1 MMKELTNIWS
11 TKIIMLAKGIIGF
24 TLFVVLTSCKPEPV
38 PAEPDPL
45 TDGKPRLISIS
56 FPGIPKGDV
65 VIDQKNFL
73 VTVKVPSTVSNE
85 IVPEISLTDN
95 AAVFGGMEFLLETY
109 NGGIGLLMGDSVMFR
124 LVDKNNP
131 KFGEAATTYF
141 FKAIPSG
148 PLRIINNQPN
158 AIEHVLMTIESPD
171 TWFSFENLYG
181 NKLPKSYQLLNKQTG
196 ETFTQV
202 GWMLKGSGNR
212 VNQLGIELDRI
223 RGLIP
228 GSYELTFFSESG
240 EHLTF
245 QQPINVKMGP
255 ALLEYTPIYFGF
267 DAIVGKSLELKGYNL
282 FEKHVTL
289 ELLDQSGKN
298 VKLPNVAF
306 VKDGRS
312 FKVQI
317 PGQLEAGQYILKV
330 FQDDVVTDPCYRLN
344 IFKDENKEPYIGTI
358 GEDKMPCSLVT
369 PVIVVKETKTF
380 LTYYQDISGTARL
393 RLTNTATGGNYYGLI
408 TPYAVGGIPPSLIVP
423 NEVPDDMYIAS
434 LEILDVTGKVLFE
447 TAPYARP
454 LKVSK
459 E

>member
-1 MMKELTNIWS
+1 MKELTNIWS

-56 FPGIPKGDV
+56 FPGIPKEDI

-73 VTVKVPSTVSNE
+73 VTVKVPSSLSENM
-85 IVPEISLTDN
+85 VPEFSLTDN
-95 AAVFGGMEFLLETY
+95 AALHKSLRSLLES
-109 NGGIGLLMGDSVMFR
+109 NSRGVGLFMADSFPLR
-124 LVDKNNP
+124 LVYKNQP
-131 KFGEAATTYF
+131 DLPDAVATYF
-141 FKAIPSG
+141 MTQIPSG
-148 PLRIINNQPN
+148 PLRIKNQPTP
-158 AIEHVLMTIESPD
+158 IEHVLMTIESPD

-181 NKLPKSYQLLNKQTG
+181 NKLPKSYQLVNKQTG

-202 GWMLKGSGNR
+202 GWMLKGDGNR

-223 RGLIP
+223 RGLVP

-267 DAIVGKSLELKGYNL
+267 DAIAGKSLELKGYNL

-298 VKLPNVAF
+298 VKLPNVTF

-330 FQDDVVTDPCYRLN
+330 FQNDTTTDPCYRLN

-358 GEDKMPCSLVT
+358 GDEPMPCSLTT
-369 PVIVVKETKTF
+369 PVHVTKEKKTF
-380 LTYYQDISGTARL
+380 LTYSLNFTEKARL
-393 RLTNTATGGNYYGLI
+393 KLTSVATGMHYYGVI
-408 TPYAVGGIPPSLIVP
+408 NRYTGGADPPSLVIP
-423 NEVPDDMYIAS
+423 NEVPNDLYIAR
-434 LEILDVTGKVLFE
+434 LEILDADGKVKFE
-447 TAPYARP
+447 SAPYARP
-454 LKVSK
+454 LKVNK

>member
-1 MMKELTNIWS
+1 MKELTNIWS

-45 TDGKPRLISIS
+45 TDGKPRMTSIS
-56 FPGIPKGDV
+56 FPGIPKEDI

-73 VTVKVPSTVSNE
+73 VTVKVPSTLSE
-85 IVPEISLTDN
+85 DMMPEVSLTEN
-95 AAVFGGMEFLLETY
+95 AALFGGMEFLLETY
-109 NGGIGLLMGDSVMFR
+109 NGGIGLLTGDSVMFR

-148 PLRIINNQPN
+148 PLRIISNQPN

-181 NKLPKSYQLLNKQTG
+181 NKLPKSYQLVNKQTG

-212 VNQLGIELDRI
+212 VNQLAIEFDGVQ
-223 RGLIP
+223 GLIP
-228 GSYELTFFSESG
+228 GSYELTFLSESG

-267 DAIVGKSLELKGYNL
+267 DAIAGKSLELKGYNL

-317 PGQLEAGQYILKV
+317 PRELGTGQYILKV
-330 FQDDVVTDPCYRLN
+330 FQDDIVTDPCYRLN

-358 GEDKMPCSLVT
+358 GDEPMPCSLTT
-369 PVIVVKETKTF
+369 PVHVTKEKKTF
-380 LTYYQDISGTARL
+380 LTYSLNFTEKARL
-393 RLTNTATGGNYYGLI
+393 KLTSVATGMHYYGVI
-408 TPYAVGGIPPSLIVP
+408 NRYTGGADPPSLVIP
-423 NEVPDDMYIAS
+423 NEVPNDLYIAK
-434 LEILDVTGKVLFE
+434 LEILDADGKVKFE
-447 TAPYARP
+447 SAPYARP
-454 LKVSK
+454 LKVNK

>member
-1 MMKELTNIWS
+1 
-11 TKIIMLAKGIIGF
+11 MLAKGIIGF

-56 FPGIPKGDV
+56 FPGIPKEDI

-73 VTVKVPSTVSNE
+73 VTVKVPSSLSENM
-85 IVPEISLTDN
+85 VPEFSLTDN
-95 AAVFGGMEFLLETY
+95 AALHKSLRSLLES
-109 NGGIGLLMGDSVMFR
+109 NSRGVGLFMADSFPLR
-124 LVDKNNP
+124 LVYKNQP
-131 KFGEAATTYF
+131 DLPDAVATYF
-141 FKAIPSG
+141 MTQIPSG
-148 PLRIINNQPN
+148 PLRIKNQPTP
-158 AIEHVLMTIESPD
+158 IEHVLMTIESPD

-181 NKLPKSYQLLNKQTG
+181 NKLPKSYQLVNKQTG

-202 GWMLKGSGNR
+202 GWMLKGDGNR

-223 RGLIP
+223 RGLVP

-255 ALLEYTPIYFGF
+255 VLLEYTPIYFGF
-267 DAIVGKSLELKGYNL
+267 DAIAGKSLELKGYNL

-289 ELLDQSGKN
+289 ELSDQSGKN

-330 FQDDVVTDPCYRLN
+330 FQNDTATDPCYRLN

-358 GEDKMPCSLVT
+358 GDEPMPCSLTT
-369 PVIVVKETKTF
+369 PVHVTKEKKTF
-380 LTYYQDISGTARL
+380 LTYYLNFTEKARL
-393 RLTNTATGGNYYGLI
+393 KLTSVATGMHYYGVI
-408 TPYAVGGIPPSLIVP
+408 NRYTGGADPPSLVIP
-423 NEVPDDMYIAS
+423 NEVPNDLYIAR
-434 LEILDVTGKVLFE
+434 LEILDADGKVKFE
-447 TAPYARP
+447 SAPYARP
-454 LKVSK
+454 LKVNK

>member
-1 MMKELTNIWS
+1 MKELTNIWS

-56 FPGIPKGDV
+56 FPGIPKEDI

-73 VTVKVPSTVSNE
+73 VTVKVPSSLSENM
-85 IVPEISLTDN
+85 VPEFSLTDN
-95 AAVFGGMEFLLETY
+95 AALHKSLRSLLES
-109 NGGIGLLMGDSVMFR
+109 NSRGVGLFMADSFPLR
-124 LVDKNNP
+124 LVYKNQP
-131 KFGEAATTYF
+131 DLPDAVATYF
-141 FKAIPSG
+141 MTQIPSG
-148 PLRIINNQPN
+148 PLRIKNQPTP
-158 AIEHVLMTIESPD
+158 IEHVLMTIESPD

-181 NKLPKSYQLLNKQTG
+181 NKLPKSYQLVNKQTG

-202 GWMLKGSGNR
+202 GWMLKGDGNR

-223 RGLIP
+223 RGLVP

-267 DAIVGKSLELKGYNL
+267 DAIAGKSLELKGYNL

-317 PGQLEAGQYILKV
+317 PGQLKAGQYILKV
-330 FQDDVVTDPCYRLN
+330 FQDDIVTDPCYRLN

-358 GEDKMPCSLVT
+358 GDEPMPCSLTT
-369 PVIVVKETKTF
+369 PVHVTKEKKTF
-380 LTYYQDISGTARL
+380 LTYYLNFTEKARL
-393 RLTNTATGGNYYGLI
+393 KLTSVATGMHYYGVI
-408 TPYAVGGIPPSLIVP
+408 NRYTGGADPPSLVIP
-423 NEVPDDMYIAS
+423 NEVPNDLYIAK
-434 LEILDVTGKVLFE
+434 LEILDADGKVKFE
-447 TAPYARP
+447 SAPYARP
-454 LKVSK
+454 LKVNK